1 MNNDD
6 ILLRDVHPSDL
17 PVFFEQQ
24 PSDEVEEIIMVL
36 GAS

>member
-1 MNNDD
+1 MKNND
-6 ILLRDVHPSDL
+6 IRVRDVHPSDL